1 MKDAA
6 VIKATGKAWDAWF
19 AILEERGAR
28 SLPHADIA
36 KLLHDDYGVPG
47 WWSQNVTVAYEK
59 SIGRRETGQRC
70 DGDYSTSASKTL
82 PGTPDEVLERWL
94 ARVAGVDELDGVP
107 FAAEPG
113 VSRTEKWRYWRVA
126 LTDGSKVA
134 VNISAKA
141 KGAACVLAIEHDKL
155 AGKPEAERWK
165 SFWKAYLSAL

>member
-6 VIKATGKAWDAWF
+6 VIKATGKAWNAWF

-36 KLLHDDYGVPG
+36 KLLHDDYSVPG

-59 SIGRRETGQRC
+59 SIGRREAGQRC

-82 PGTPDEVLERWL
+82 PGTLDEVLERWL
-94 ARVAGVDELDGVP
+94 ARVAGVDGLDGVP
-107 FAAEPG
+107 FATGPG

-126 LTDGSKVA
+126 LSDGSNVA

-141 KGAACVLAIEHDKL
+141 KGASCVLAIEHDKL